1 MKLYEI
7 DSSLNE
13 WNIVDAPGIS
23 HARDIY
29 NKFKGNQEVDNV
41 ARVLMK
47 QYMYILGVNRGYAS
61 RQSLYDFVKHN
72 IEYNDEHHYDADL
85 LQSYKN
91 GFVKYQEKIKN
102 DGLTN
107 QKKEPT
113 FGTPQAEK
121 DKAELD
127 KNILKPQVN
136 KQDLQSLHDLLD
148 QAIKAGGHTKE
159 EMLNYINQLKN
170 NKMLRVKNPELF
182 KAINDINTNESMKI
196 INFASFLVEYD
207 MMAGNSLRG
216 AIQFLKEDDT
226 LEDDTAGEEVSNSEV
241 GENSYNTDYQK
252 YLTLKLP
259 RFAVIYYL
267 KIVARAMINSGI
279 YSYSKKSN
287 ANRPHFNGER
297 KTSNREKP
305 VEKIVSKP
313 TSRNIVQTE
322 KLIQYL
328 DSVIMK
334 IPRTQDKW
342 RCKAALKGFAAKAE
356 SHQQLSMA
364 DIENYRDAKGNELPN
379 ILIRAID
386 RYFERNTL

>member
-13 WNIVDAPGIS
+13 WNILDAPGIA
-23 HARDIY
+23 HVRDVY
-29 NKFKGNQEVDNV
+29 SKFKGNQEVDNV

-61 RQSLYDFVKHN
+61 RQTLYDFVKHN
-72 IEYNDEHHYDADL
+72 IEHNDEYHYDADL

-102 DGLTN
+102 AVSN
-107 QKKEPT
+107 KQNKEPT

-127 KNILKPQVN
+127 KNILKPQFN
-136 KQDLQSLHDLLD
+136 KQDFQALHDLLD
-148 QAIKAGGHTKE
+148 KAMKAGGSTKE
-159 EMLNYINQLKN
+159 EMIKYLNQLKN
-170 NKMLRVKNPELF
+170 NKMLRDKNPELF

-216 AIQFLKEDDT
+216 AVQFLKEEDT
-226 LEDDTAGEEVSNSEV
+226 LEDDTAGEEVNSDG
-241 GENSYNTDYQK
+241 GEKLPNTDYQK

-279 YSYSKKSN
+279 YSYSKKPN
-287 ANRPHFNGER
+287 TNRPHFSGER
-297 KTSNREKP
+297 KISNKEKP
-305 VEKIVSKP
+305 EERIVSKP
-313 TSRNIVQTE
+313 TSRKTVQTDR
-322 KLIQYL
+322 LVGYL

-334 IPRTQDKW
+334 IRNTQEKW
-342 RCKAALKGFAAKAE
+342 RCKAALKGFVTKFE
-356 SHQQLSMA
+356 SQQQLSLT